1 MLFYPRFNL
10 QVIETEKES
19 SSHWVLTDEGKAI
32 VESGSHEALVYN
44 AIPEGGIAQAE
55 IMVSTKFSSPLLIL
69 QFLMLNLFYY
79 FLINLLQR
87 NELKLFILFM
97 L

>member
-55 IMVSTKFSSPLLIL
+55 IMVSTKFSSPLLI
-69 QFLMLNLFYY
+69 FTISHAKF
-79 FLINLLQR
+79 
-87 NELKLFILFM
+87 FILFSHQ
-97 L
+97 LATKK